1 MSSSNRLSLNNL
13 INHEDEDEQKNNM
26 VSESVKN
33 GLVADD
39 TETNSNIK
47 NTDTPA
53 QQQSNGGGVTF
64 GKFDFEYGNDDSE
77 EDADGEQTGEKI
89 EENMAKH
96 DEDDDMDSDD
106 EEFEKDLENELKDGN
121 NDAQDQTPLLEE
133 QDVKQEPKET
143 NPVLNGDTTSGIGS
157 KRPHSPN
164 VKTIKSEANEDK
176 KLKKT
181 PTTNSTIIEDFQ
193 NKEVSKTTV
202 KEDIAKLSNLTN
214 ISKPVKYN
222 ITPMWARKWQ
232 VKAKSNA
239 NTANNS
245 TSETGNDV
253 SLEDS
258 VNGFPVFL
266 PSYANVIPD
275 DDLTKSVQEWI
286 YATLVSTPEEERPF
300 LELEMKF
307 GKLTGEN
314 QVDRI
319 NPPISTQSIYTDIDG
334 HLLPNVDST
343 LFDALTKYFNNQ
355 QQQATATGDK
365 KTSFNVIESHTID
378 SVYRLN
384 DFYNHRRPR
393 FLRLSKDYD
402 TGRIAQFV
410 EKKSIA
416 QLLIYS
422 PKDSYDMKISI
433 NLELPLNTNDEPPEK
448 FERETPIHL
457 RNKDRIS
464 FIHNNSF
471 TRFDLTHVIN
481 KNMNSGNKNLLVAN
495 DEQAKNVTNTYEVE
509 LEINTPMLLKAFDY
523 ISTDSTKY
531 ASLIRSYLN
540 NGTLVRRKM
549 SQLSAEIY
557 EGKKKL

>member
-13 INHEDEDEQKNNM
+13 INHEDEDEHKPSI
-26 VSESVKN
+26 VSEQVKSSAPVDSTN
-33 GLVADD
+33 
-39 TETNSNIK
+39 TNSDPK
-47 NTDTPA
+47 NEALPA
-53 QQQSNGGGVTF
+53 QENNGGGVTF
-64 GKFDFEYGNDDSE
+64 GKFDFEYENDDS
-77 EDADGEQTGEKI
+77 
-89 EENMAKH
+89 
-96 DEDDDMDSDD
+96 DEDEDEEQGKKAGEPSHEDDQDEDMDSDD

-121 NDAQDQTPLLEE
+121 NDTTQGAEQAIKEE
-133 QDVKQEPKET
+133 PQEST
-143 NPVLNGDTTSGIGS
+143 AVLNGDKAIGIGA

-164 VKTIKSEANEDK
+164 EKATESNINQDK
-176 KLKKT
+176 KLRKT
-181 PTTNSTIIEDFQ
+181 QATSSTIIEDFQ

-202 KEDIAKLSNLTN
+202 KEDIAKLSNLAN
-214 ISKPVKYN
+214 VSKPVKYN
-222 ITPMWARKWQ
+222 ITPIWARKWQ
-232 VKAKSNA
+232 VKAKGNT

-253 SLEDS
+253 SLEDT

-266 PSYANVIPD
+266 PSFTNVIPD

-286 YATLVSTPEEERPF
+286 YATVVSISEEERPF

-334 HLLPNVDST
+334 HLQPNVDST
-343 LFDALTKYFNNQ
+343 VFEALTKYFNNQ

-433 NLELPLNTNDEPPEK
+433 NLELPLNMNDEPPEK

-481 KNMNSGNKNLLVAN
+481 KNMNSISKSSLTAN
-495 DEQAKNVTNTYEVE
+495 DEQAKNITNTYEVE
-509 LEINTPMLLKAFDY
+509 LEINTPMLLKAFDH